1 MRPLRITSPARYC
14 TAHLSFSP
22 PLPVLSAFTNSLKIP
37 ELRSRIF
44 YTLALL
50 FVARVGALI
59 PLPGIDPHPLQE
71 FFRQQAGTTGGAMVG
86 LYSMFTGGGLL
97 RGAVCALGIMPYISA
112 SIIFQLMTAVVPMLS
127 RLQQEGDVGR
137 QKLTQYTR
145 YATLLICIIQ
155 GTLLV
160 LALEHP
166 SRLLGNSFDENVYG
180 SIIIV
185 SRGWFLVTS
194 VIFMTAG
201 TLLLMWLGE
210 QITQRGI
217 GNGVSLLIT
226 VGILAGIPNAA
237 MQTYRLFFAPVGVK
251 SLGLPQAIVMILLF
265 VLVTMGIIMVVQG
278 QRKIPV
284 QYAKRVV
291 GNKVMG
297 GQSSFLPLKVNYS
310 GVMPVIFASAILLF
324 PQQIFSQLGAA
335 MNWKWMIDFSSNLLR
350 GHWTYYSG
358 YTVLIL
364 FFSYFWVSVMFK
376 PIQIA
381 DDLKKYGGYIPGVRP
396 GEPTANFLDFIM
408 TRMTLAGAIF
418 LTVIAV
424 MPDVLLYELNVPQ
437 PVAVFFG
444 GTGML
449 ITVGVILDTM
459 RQIETFLLQRHYDG
473 FLKKG
478 RIRARNPSAAAAI
491 GDAADMKTVGR
502 LWLVLGLIFLVGI
515 VAWVLKYLQS
525 H

>member
-1 MRPLRITSPARYC
+1 M
-14 TAHLSFSP
+14 F
-22 PLPVLSAFTNSLKIP
+22 SAFANSLKIP

-50 FVARVGALI
+50 FVARVGAAI

-71 FFRQQAGTTGGAMVG
+71 FFKNQTGGAGNAMVS
-86 LYSMFTGGGLL
+86 LYNMFTGGALL
-97 RGAVCALGIMPYISA
+97 KGAVCSLGIMPYISA
-112 SIIFQLMTAVVPMLS
+112 SIIFQLMTAVVPALS

-137 QKLTQYTR
+137 RKLTQYTR
-145 YATLLICIIQ
+145 YATVGICIVQ
-155 GTLLV
+155 GTLTL
-160 LALEHP
+160 LALENP
-166 SRLLGNSFDENVYG
+166 AKLFPGYDIGTYGN
-180 SIIIV
+180 IV
-185 SRGWFLVTS
+185 IVGKTAFLATS
-194 VIFMTAG
+194 VIYLTAG
-201 TLLLMWLGE
+201 TMLMMWLGE

-226 VGILAGIPNAA
+226 IGILATLPGAA
-237 MQTYRLFFAPVGVK
+237 AQTYQLFFRPIGTTGNF
-251 SLGLPQAIVMILLF
+251 GLPQAVIMILLF
-265 VLVTMGIIMVVQG
+265 LAVTMGIVLVVQG

-324 PQQIFSQLGAA
+324 PQQILSQLGAVF
-335 MNWKWMIDFSSNLLR
+335 NLRILTEFSLFLVP
-350 GHWTYYSG
+350 GQWVYYLGDSL
-358 YTVLIL
+358 LIL

-396 GEPTANFLDFIM
+396 GEPTAQFLDFIM
-408 TRMTLAGAIF
+408 TRLTLAGAIF

-424 MPDVLLYELNVPQ
+424 MPDVLLFELNVPAR
-437 PVAVFFG
+437 VAYFFG

-478 RIRARNPSAAAAI
+478 RIRARSPNMRAGAL
-491 GDAADMKTVGR
+491 GDALDLRAVGK
-502 LWLVLGLIFLVGI
+502 LCLAVGSIFLFGLII
-515 VAWVLKYLQS
+515 WAARRQ
-525 H
+525 